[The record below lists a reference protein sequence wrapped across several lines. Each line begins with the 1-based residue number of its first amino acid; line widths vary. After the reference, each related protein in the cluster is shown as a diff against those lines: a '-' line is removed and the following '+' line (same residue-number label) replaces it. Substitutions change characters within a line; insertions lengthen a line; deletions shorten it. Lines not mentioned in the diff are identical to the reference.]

1 MKYGVMLFEAVRPF
15 RWSSGTSKPN
25 QGNTATGMDGRV
37 TDSAGPA
44 TRAAKES
51 RKSREFVFQT
61 RDDELRVLKMYKAC
75 HLEEN
80 AETH

>member
-1 MKYGVMLFEAVRPF
+1 MKYGVILFEAARPF
-15 RWSSGTSKPN
+15 GWSSGTSKPE
-25 QGNTATGMDGRV
+25 QGNTATRMAGRV

-61 RDDELRVLKMYKAC
+61 RDDELRVLKTSKAC
-75 HLEEN
+75 YLEEN